1 MGHFYKTLETV
12 EGWLV
17 SRGVSAEQAAAAPS
31 AYFTTFHSASKCGH
45 VHTDTRPFATL
56 CQ

>member
-17 SRGVSAEQAAAAPS
+17 SRGVSAEQAAAATS